1 MLLTMLASPARAE
14 WVIAV
19 GDCIVGEKETVCT
32 GPNISGLAKYPEIT
46 SLDLRVVPSDLH
58 VLQDLPA
65 LGGLKL
71 GNDGDTVPVPSDAL
85 KQLASLGIE
94 DLKLRAPAQDLS
106 VLASMPKLR
115 FLDASGTDYSR
126 AGQSLKDSAT
136 LETLH
141 IGGGPNT
148 DLSDLAQSQSLKSVA
163 FIFRFKEPVVKVGE
177 TFTVPT
183 FKGLDGKSF
192 KFSQS
197 EYDEAARP
205 AGMNT
210 FTAIH
215 PARSSYMEWDYYE
228 TPVQAGDR
236 SIGMSVY
243 VAEGARFTATDVL
256 KATKVKVSPEDET
269 ATKGTYLLARPESY
283 NYPEYKKGYSCE
295 WFRDGKATGV
305 KSCTYKLTTADSN
318 KNLDVLVTVTATQ
331 IASSFL
337 TPVATKHRV
346 KYTVLDLFNHKV
358 KVTGTTKVGSK
369 LKAETGKTPSGTKKS
384 YRWMRDGKSIK
395 GATHSTYTPTA
406 TDLNRRLS
414 VKVSASKSGFVS
426 LSKTSSK
433 TAKIGKGSLKIKK
446 YPAISGS
453 HKTGKTLNAKSG
465 TWSAKPDKYRYQW
478 YRNGAAISKASKSSY
493 RFSARDHGK
502 VIYVK
507 VTAHKK
513 GYASKSV
520 NSRVR

>member
-1 MLLTMLASPARAE
+1 M
-14 WVIAV
+14 
-19 GDCIVGEKETVCT
+19 
-32 GPNISGLAKYPEIT
+32 
-46 SLDLRVVPSDLH
+46 
-58 VLQDLPA
+58 
-65 LGGLKL
+65 
-71 GNDGDTVPVPSDAL
+71 
-85 KQLASLGIE
+85 
-94 DLKLRAPAQDLS
+94 
-106 VLASMPKLR
+106 
-115 FLDASGTDYSR
+115 
-126 AGQSLKDSAT
+126 
-136 LETLH
+136 
-141 IGGGPNT
+141 
-148 DLSDLAQSQSLKSVA
+148 
-163 FIFRFKEPVVKVGE
+163 
-177 TFTVPT
+177 
-183 FKGLDGKSF
+183 
-192 KFSQS
+192 
-197 EYDEAARP
+197 
-205 AGMNT
+205 
-210 FTAIH
+210 
-215 PARSSYMEWDYYE
+215 
-228 TPVQAGDR
+228 
-236 SIGMSVY
+236 
-243 VAEGARFTATDVL
+243 
-256 KATKVKVSPEDET
+256 
-269 ATKGTYLLARPESY
+269 
-283 NYPEYKKGYSCE
+283 
-295 WFRDGKATGV
+295 

-414 VKVSASKSGFVS
+414 VKVSPQSPGSFPCRKRAQDCQDC
-426 LSKTSSK
+426 
-433 TAKIGKGSLKIKK
+433 KGSLKIKK